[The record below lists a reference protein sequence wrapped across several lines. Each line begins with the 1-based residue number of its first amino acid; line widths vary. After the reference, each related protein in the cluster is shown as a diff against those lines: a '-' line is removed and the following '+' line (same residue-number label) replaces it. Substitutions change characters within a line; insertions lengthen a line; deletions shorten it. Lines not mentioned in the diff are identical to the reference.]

1 MNYGTPYSQYPYGA
15 SYGTPFYGRQ
25 NYMQAQQPQMAQP
38 QPQMQQAQPQQPI
51 MPTLCYAKMEEAK
64 PYIIT
69 APNSSMLF
77 IDREKGKA
85 LLKTTDNVC
94 NSYPRY
100 FNIIETDE
108 NGNELQAQK
117 KEVATQ
123 VDYSKFVTVD
133 QLNGLPTA
141 EQYKELVAQYASL
154 LDQVNNMKKIISSVN
169 SPKSNEKVLVKGN
182 TQING

>member
-1 MNYGTPYSQYPYGA
+1 MYGQNNPYSQYPYTGYA
-15 SYGTPFYGRQ
+15 YPNYGNRQ
-25 NYMQAQQPQMAQP
+25 FM
-38 QPQMQQAQPQQPI
+38 QPQQQPMQPV
-51 MPTLCYAKMEEAK
+51 MPTLCYAKIEEAK

-108 NGNELQAQK
+108 NGNDLQTQK
-117 KEVATQ
+117 QEVAPQ

-141 EQYKELVAQYASL
+141 EQYKELFAQYTSL
-154 LDQVNNMKKIISSVN
+154 LDQVNTMKKIITGGKPNGNNGTSN
-169 SPKSNEKVLVKGN
+169 SAKQGA
-182 TQING
+182 

>member
-1 MNYGTPYSQYPYGA
+1 MYGQQNPYSQYPYTGYA
-15 SYGTPFYGRQ
+15 YPNYGNRQ
-25 NYMQAQQPQMAQP
+25 FMQPQQQQMAQP
-38 QPQMQQAQPQQPI
+38 QQQFQQQPMQPV
-51 MPTLCYAKMEEAK
+51 MPTLCYAKIEEAK

-77 IDREKGKA
+77 IDREKNKA

-108 NGNELQAQK
+108 NGNDLQTQK
-117 KEVATQ
+117 QEVAPQ

-154 LDQVNNMKKIISSVN
+154 LDQVNTMKKIITGGKPNGNNGTSN
-169 SPKSNEKVLVKGN
+169 SAKQGA
-182 TQING
+182 

>member
-1 MNYGTPYSQYPYGA
+1 
-15 SYGTPFYGRQ
+15 
-25 NYMQAQQPQMAQP
+25 MQPQQQMAQP
-38 QPQMQQAQPQQPI
+38 QMQQTQAQQPV

-108 NGNELQAQK
+108 NGNDLQTQK
-117 KEVATQ
+117 QEVAPQ
-123 VDYSKFVTVD
+123 VDYSQFATKKELD
-133 QLNGLPTA
+133 GLPTA
-141 EQYKELVAQYASL
+141 EQYKELMAQYTSL
-154 LDQVNNMKKIISSVN
+154 LDQVNTMKKIIASVN
-169 SPKSNEKVLVKGN
+169 SPKSSEKVVGRGN
-182 TQING
+182 TQANG

>member
-1 MNYGTPYSQYPYGA
+1 MYGQNPYSQYPYTGYA
-15 SYGTPFYGRQ
+15 YPNYGNRQ
-25 NYMQAQQPQMAQP
+25 FMQPQQQQMAQP
-38 QPQMQQAQPQQPI
+38 QAQMQQQQPMQNI

-108 NGNELQAQK
+108 NGKPLQEQK
-117 KEVATQ
+117 KETEPKI
-123 VDYSKFVTVD
+123 DYGQFARKDELNGFVTLAQYNELLE
-133 QLNGLPTA
+133 QLNSIKQA
-141 EQYKELVAQYASL
+141 
-154 LDQVNNMKKIISSVN
+154 LDILKPKHIENKPSTDDLKTTRTSSRT
-169 SPKSNEKVLVKGN
+169 SP
-182 TQING
+182 

>member
-1 MNYGTPYSQYPYGA
+1 MNNYGTPYSQYPYTG
-15 SYGTPFYGRQ
+15 YGTPFYGRQ
-25 NYMQAQQPQMAQP
+25 NYMQTQQPMA
-38 QPQMQQAQPQQPI
+38 QPQMQQVQPQQPMQPI

-108 NGNELQAQK
+108 NGNPLQAK
-117 KEVATQ
+117 KEETAPQ
-123 VDYSKFVTVD
+123 IDLSQFVTVE

-141 EQYKELVAQYASL
+141 EQYKELVSQYTSL
-154 LDQVNNMKKIISSVN
+154 LDQVNNMKKIIAGGKPNVN
-169 SPKSNEKVLVKGN
+169 TTNN
-182 TQING
+182 TAKQGA

>member
-1 MNYGTPYSQYPYGA
+1 MNGYNPYNQYPYSG
-15 SYGTPFYGRQ
+15 YGYQPFNGRQ
-25 NYMQAQQPQMAQP
+25 FMQPQQPQMAQP
-38 QPQMQQAQPQQPI
+38 QAQMQQQQPMQPI

-77 IDREKGKA
+77 IDREKNKA

-108 NGNELQAQK
+108 NGNDLQTQK
-117 KEVATQ
+117 QEVAPQ
-123 VDYSKFVTVD
+123 VDYSKFVTIE

-141 EQYKELVAQYASL
+141 EQYKDLVAQYASL
-154 LDQVNNMKKIISSVN
+154 LDQVNTMKKIIAGGKPN
-169 SPKSNEKVLVKGN
+169 GNGTSNTAKQGA
-182 TQING
+182 

>member
-1 MNYGTPYSQYPYGA
+1 MYGQNPYSQYPYTGYA
-15 SYGTPFYGRQ
+15 YPNYGQR
-25 NYMQAQQPQMAQP
+25 NYMQPQQQMAQP
-38 QPQMQQAQPQQPI
+38 QAQMQQQQPMQPA

-85 LLKTTDNVC
+85 LLITTDNVC

-108 NGNELQAQK
+108 SGNDLQAQK
-117 KEVATQ
+117 QEVAPQ
-123 VDYSKFVTVD
+123 VDYSKFVTVE

-141 EQYKELVAQYASL
+141 EQYQQLLTQYNTL
-154 LDQVNNMKKIISSVN
+154 LDQVNNMKKTIMGGKPN
-169 SPKSNEKVLVKGN
+169 GN
-182 TQING
+182 GTASTAKQGA

>member
-1 MNYGTPYSQYPYGA
+1 MNGYNNPYSQYPYTGYTYPN
-15 SYGTPFYGRQ
+15 YGNRQ
-25 NYMQAQQPQMAQP
+25 FMQPQQPMAQP
-38 QPQMQQAQPQQPI
+38 QAQMQQQQPMQPI

-108 NGNELQAQK
+108 NGNDLQAQK
-117 KEVATQ
+117 QEVAPQ

-141 EQYKELVAQYASL
+141 EQYKELFAQYTSL
-154 LDQVNNMKKIISSVN
+154 LDQVNTMKKIIASVN
-169 SPKSNEKVLVKGN
+169 SPKSNEKAPIKGN
-182 TQING
+182 TQANG

>member
-1 MNYGTPYSQYPYGA
+1 MNGYNPYSQYPYTGYTYPN
-15 SYGTPFYGRQ
+15 YGNRQ
-25 NYMQAQQPQMAQP
+25 FMQTQ
-38 QPQMQQAQPQQPI
+38 QPQMQQQQPI

-108 NGNELQAQK
+108 NGNNLQAQK
-117 KEVATQ
+117 QEVAPQ
-123 VDYSKFVTVD
+123 IDYSKFVTVD

-141 EQYKELVAQYASL
+141 EQYKELFAQYTSL
-154 LDQVNNMKKIISSVN
+154 LDQVNTMKKIMTSVN
-169 SPKSNEKVLVKGN
+169 SPKSNEKVPVKGN
-182 TQING
+182 TQVNG

>member
-1 MNYGTPYSQYPYGA
+1 MYGQQNPYSQYPYTGYA
-15 SYGTPFYGRQ
+15 YPNYGQR
-25 NYMQAQQPQMAQP
+25 NYMQPQQSQMAQP
-38 QPQMQQAQPQQPI
+38 QMQQSQPQQPV

-100 FNIIETDE
+100 FNVIETDE
-108 NGNELQAQK
+108 NGNPLQAK
-117 KEVATQ
+117 KEEVAPK

-141 EQYKELVAQYASL
+141 EQYQQLMAQYNSL
-154 LDQVNNMKKIISSVN
+154 LDQVNTMKKIMTSVN
-169 SPKSNEKVLVKGN
+169 SPKSNEKAVGKGN
-182 TQING
+182 TQANE

>member
-1 MNYGTPYSQYPYGA
+1 MYGQQNPYSQYPYTGYA
-15 SYGTPFYGRQ
+15 YPNYGQR
-25 NYMQAQQPQMAQP
+25 NYMQPQQSQMAQP
-38 QPQMQQAQPQQPI
+38 QMQQSQPQQPV

-69 APNSSMLF
+69 SPNSSMLF

-108 NGNELQAQK
+108 NGNDLQAQK
-117 KEVATQ
+117 QEVAPQ
-123 VDYSKFVTVD
+123 VDYSKFVTVE

-141 EQYKELVAQYASL
+141 EQYQELFAQYTSL
-154 LDQVNNMKKIISSVN
+154 LDQVNNIKKIISSVN
-169 SPKSNEKVLVKGN
+169 IPKSNEKVVGKGN
-182 TQING
+182 TQANG

>member
-1 MNYGTPYSQYPYGA
+1 MYGQNPYSQYPYTGY
-15 SYGTPFYGRQ
+15 SYQ
-25 NYMQAQQPQMAQP
+25 NYGNRQFM
-38 QPQMQQAQPQQPI
+38 QPQQQQQPMQPV
-51 MPTLCYAKMEEAK
+51 MPTLCYAKIEEAK

-77 IDREKGKA
+77 IDREKNKA

-108 NGNELQAQK
+108 NGNDLQTQK
-117 KEVATQ
+117 QEVAPQ

-133 QLNGLPTA
+133 QLNVLPTA

-154 LDQVNNMKKIISSVN
+154 LDQVNTMKKIITGGKPN
-169 SPKSNEKVLVKGN
+169 GSNGTSTAKQGA
-182 TQING
+182 

>member
-1 MNYGTPYSQYPYGA
+1 MYGQQNPYSQYPYTGYA
-15 SYGTPFYGRQ
+15 YPNYGNRQ
-25 NYMQAQQPQMAQP
+25 FMQPQQQMAQP
-38 QPQMQQAQPQQPI
+38 QAQMQQQPMQPS

-108 NGNELQAQK
+108 NGNPLQDK
-117 KEVATQ
+117 KEETAPKINYEQFITK
-123 VDYSKFVTVD
+123 DDLPKYGFVTKD
-133 QLNGLPTA
+133 QFNALFDKLKLVENQIIKGA
-141 EQYKELVAQYASL
+141 KENVGTT
-154 LDQVNNMKKIISSVN
+154 
-169 SPKSNEKVLVKGN
+169 KSAKEN
-182 TQING
+182 

>member
-1 MNYGTPYSQYPYGA
+1 MYGQQNTYSQYPYTGYA
-15 SYGTPFYGRQ
+15 YQ
-25 NYMQAQQPQMAQP
+25 NYGNRQFM
-38 QPQMQQAQPQQPI
+38 QPQQPMAQPT

-108 NGNELQAQK
+108 NGNDLQAQK
-117 KEVATQ
+117 QETAPQ
-123 VDYSKFVTVD
+123 VDYSKFVTVE

-154 LDQVNNMKKIISSVN
+154 LDQVNTMKKIIAGGKPN
-169 SPKSNEKVLVKGN
+169 GNGTSNTAKQGA
-182 TQING
+182 

>member
-1 MNYGTPYSQYPYGA
+1 MYGQQNPYAQYPYTGY
-15 SYGTPFYGRQ
+15 SYPNYGNRQ
-25 NYMQAQQPQMAQP
+25 FMQPQQPQMAQP
-38 QPQMQQAQPQQPI
+38 QQQMQPV

-108 NGNELQAQK
+108 NGNDLQAPKQ
-117 KEVATQ
+117 EIAPQ
-123 VDYSKFVTVD
+123 IDYSKFVTVE

-141 EQYKELVAQYASL
+141 EQYQELVAQYTSL
-154 LDQVNNMKKIISSVN
+154 LDQVNTMKKIIAGGKPN
-169 SPKSNEKVLVKGN
+169 GN
-182 TQING
+182 GTNNTAKQGA

>member
-1 MNYGTPYSQYPYGA
+1 MYGQQNPYSQYPYTGYA
-15 SYGTPFYGRQ
+15 YPNYGQR
-25 NYMQAQQPQMAQP
+25 NYMQPQQPQMAQP
-38 QPQMQQAQPQQPI
+38 QQQVQQQPT

-85 LLKTTDNVC
+85 LLKSTDNSC
-94 NSYPRY
+94 ASYSRY

-108 NGNELQAQK
+108 NGNDLQAQK
-117 KEVATQ
+117 QEAEPKI
-123 VDYSKFVTVD
+123 DYSKFVTVD

-141 EQYKELVAQYASL
+141 EQYKELFAQYTSL
-154 LDQVNNMKKIISSVN
+154 LDQVNTMKKIIAGGKPNVN
-169 SPKSNEKVLVKGN
+169 GTSNNAKQGA
-182 TQING
+182 

>member
-1 MNYGTPYSQYPYGA
+1 MYGQDPYSQYPYTG
-15 SYGTPFYGRQ
+15 YNTPFYGRQ
-25 NYMQAQQPQMAQP
+25 NYMQPQQPMA
-38 QPQMQQAQPQQPI
+38 QPQMQQAQPQQPV

-85 LLKTTDNVC
+85 LLKTTDNAC

-108 NGNELQAQK
+108 NGNDLQAQK
-117 KEVATQ
+117 QEVAPQ

-133 QLNGLPTA
+133 QLNGFPTA
-141 EQYKELVAQYASL
+141 EQYQELMLQYNTL
-154 LDQVNNMKKIISSVN
+154 LDQVNTMKKIITGGKPN
-169 SPKSNEKVLVKGN
+169 GN
-182 TQING
+182 GTKQGA

>member
-1 MNYGTPYSQYPYGA
+1 MYGQNNPYSQYPYTGYA
-15 SYGTPFYGRQ
+15 YPNYGNRQ
-25 NYMQAQQPQMAQP
+25 FM
-38 QPQMQQAQPQQPI
+38 QPQQPMGQPQAPVQQQPMQPV

-77 IDREKGKA
+77 IDRDASKA

-108 NGNELQAQK
+108 NGNPLQDK
-117 KEVATQ
+117 KEEIATKI
-123 VDYSKFVTVD
+123 DYGQFVTKKELDGFVTSEQYND
-133 QLNGLPTA
+133 LFDKFNSMA
-141 EQYKELVAQYASL
+141 EQFIS
-154 LDQVNNMKKIISSVN
+154 MKKQITALKPISIAKN
-169 SPKSNEKVLVKGN
+169 DKVG
-182 TQING
+182 

>member
-1 MNYGTPYSQYPYGA
+1 MNYQNPYSQYPYTA
-15 SYGTPFYGRQ
+15 YGYPNYNNRQ
-25 NYMQAQQPQMAQP
+25 FMQPQQQQMTQP
-38 QPQMQQAQPQQPI
+38 QPQMQQQPMQQV

-77 IDREKGKA
+77 IDRSANKA

-94 NSYPRY
+94 NSYSQY

-108 NGNELQAQK
+108 NGNPLQVK
-117 KEVATQ
+117 KEETAPQ
-123 VDYSKFVTVD
+123 VDYSKFVTVE

-141 EQYKELVAQYASL
+141 EQYNELMAQYNTL
-154 LDQVNNMKKIISSVN
+154 LDQVNTMKKIIAGGKPN
-169 SPKSNEKVLVKGN
+169 GNGTSNNAKQGA
-182 TQING
+182 

>member
-1 MNYGTPYSQYPYGA
+1 MYGQNNPYSQYPYTG
-15 SYGTPFYGRQ
+15 YGYPNYGRQ
-25 NYMQAQQPQMAQP
+25 NFMQPQQQMV
-38 QPQMQQAQPQQPI
+38 QPQMQQQVQGQPTQPI

-85 LLKTTDNVC
+85 LLKSTDNVC

-108 NGNELQAQK
+108 NGNSLQPKEKEKTEQVDFSQFATLTQFNDLLMQFNDLKNMFSQMKQAQAQIK
-117 KEVATQ
+117 
-123 VDYSKFVTVD
+123 
-133 QLNGLPTA
+133 PTTNDLS
-141 EQYKELVAQYASL
+141 QG
-154 LDQVNNMKKIISSVN
+154 
-169 SPKSNEKVLVKGN
+169 KGN
-182 TQING
+182 TQLAK

>member
-1 MNYGTPYSQYPYGA
+1 MYGQNPYSQYPYTGYA
-15 SYGTPFYGRQ
+15 YPNYGNRQ
-25 NYMQAQQPQMAQP
+25 FMQPQQQMAQP
-38 QPQMQQAQPQQPI
+38 QQQVQQQPT
-51 MPTLCYAKMEEAK
+51 MPTVCYAKMEEAR

-69 APNSSMLF
+69 SPNTSMIF

-108 NGNELQAQK
+108 NGNDLQAQK
-117 KEVATQ
+117 QEVAPQ

-141 EQYKELVAQYASL
+141 EQYKELFAQYTSL
-154 LDQVNNMKKIISSVN
+154 LDQVNTMKKIIAGGKPNGNGTSN
-169 SPKSNEKVLVKGN
+169 SAKQGA
-182 TQING
+182 

>member
-1 MNYGTPYSQYPYGA
+1 MNGYNNPYSQYPYTG
-15 SYGTPFYGRQ
+15 YGTPFYGRQ
-25 NYMQAQQPQMAQP
+25 NYMQPQQPMA
-38 QPQMQQAQPQQPI
+38 QPQMQQAQPQQPV

-108 NGNELQAQK
+108 NLRR
-117 KEVATQ
+117 
-123 VDYSKFVTVD
+123 
-133 QLNGLPTA
+133 
-141 EQYKELVAQYASL
+141 
-154 LDQVNNMKKIISSVN
+154 
-169 SPKSNEKVLVKGN
+169 VLRICN
-182 TQING
+182 PSAFERN

>member
-1 MNYGTPYSQYPYGA
+1 MYGQNPYSQYPYTGY
-15 SYGTPFYGRQ
+15 SYQ
-25 NYMQAQQPQMAQP
+25 NYGNRQFM
-38 QPQMQQAQPQQPI
+38 QPQQQQQPMQPV
-51 MPTLCYAKMEEAK
+51 MPTLCYAKIEEAK

-108 NGNELQAQK
+108 NGNDLQTQK
-117 KEVATQ
+117 QEVAPQ

-133 QLNGLPTA
+133 QLNVLPTA

-154 LDQVNNMKKIISSVN
+154 LDQVNTMKKIITGGKPN
-169 SPKSNEKVLVKGN
+169 GN
-182 TQING
+182 NGTSTAKQGA